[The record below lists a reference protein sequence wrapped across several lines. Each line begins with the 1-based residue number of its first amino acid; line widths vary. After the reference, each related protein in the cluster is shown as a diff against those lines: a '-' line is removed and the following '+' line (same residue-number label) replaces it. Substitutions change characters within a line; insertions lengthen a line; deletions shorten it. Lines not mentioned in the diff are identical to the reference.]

1 MANGEPSASLPER
14 LRRLGDQAAAEIAAA
29 ADPTALEALR
39 IRYLGKKSEFTGLLS
54 QVGGLPAD
62 QRPLVGKVSNE
73 IKVGLT
79 EALRERKAAFDD
91 TERRRRLDGESLD
104 VTLPGRPASL
114 GRLHP
119 LTQGRRQILDI
130 FKEMGFEVASGP
142 DLEDEF
148 HNFEALNIPADHPA
162 RDMQDTFYL
171 QGGGVLRTHTSPVQ
185 IRAMQNRKPPLAV
198 VAPGRVYRC
207 DADTTHSPMFN
218 QIEGF
223 LVDENVRMSDLKGVL
238 QQLIRRFFGGDRPM
252 RLRPSYFPFTEPSAE
267 VDVLWRNAAG
277 REEWLEV
284 LGAGMIHPVV
294 LQNVGYDPQKV
305 SGFAFGLGVER
316 FVMLKHGITNIRWFY
331 ENDLRLLRQ
340 F

>member
-1 MANGEPSASLPER
+1 MDKDDPLQTLVGRIRTLGEQA
-14 LRRLGDQAAAEIAAA
+14 LGAIAAA
-29 ADPTALEALR
+29 ADPVALESLR
-39 IRYLGKKSEFTGLLS
+39 VRYLGKKSEFTGLMS
-54 QVGGLPAD
+54 QLGKLPAE
-62 QRPLVGKVSNE
+62 QRPEVGKVSNE
-73 IKVGLT
+73 VKSELT
-79 EALRERKAAFDD
+79 EAV
-91 TERRRRLDGESLD
+91 RRRREAFDAAERQRKLGGERID
-104 VTLPGRPASL
+104 VTLPGRPAPL

-119 LTQGRRQILDI
+119 LTQGRREILEI
-130 FKEMGFEVASGP
+130 FRELGFEVASGP

-148 HNFEALNIPADHPA
+148 HNFEALNIPANHPA

-171 QGGGVLRTHTSPVQ
+171 TGGGVLRTHTSPVQ
-185 IRAMQNRKPPLAV
+185 IRAMRNRKPPLAV

-223 LVDENVRMSDLKGVL
+223 LVDERVRMSDLKGVL
-238 QQLIRRFFGGDRPM
+238 RQLIRRYFGEDRPM
-252 RLRPSYFPFTEPSAE
+252 RLRPSFFPFTEPSAE

-294 LQNVGYDPQKV
+294 LKNVGYDPAKV
-305 SGFAFGLGVER
+305 TGFAFGLGVER
-316 FVMLKHGITNIRWFY
+316 FVMLKHGITNIRLFY
-331 ENDLRLLRQ
+331 ENDLRFLSQ